1 MDKEETGTIDLKTHS
16 PYEVELIS
24 KIYGELGFRIK
35 SPSQSTLLVD
45 EEALVTL
52 VIKRGIDAVIMST
65 WGIFITG
72 KGTDDLSVEKLG

>member
-52 VIKRGIDAVIMST
+52 VIKRGIDAVIQEY
-65 WGIFITG
+65 
-72 KGTDDLSVEKLG
+72 K